1 MKRRVANRMLT
12 ALCAAVMA
20 VGMSGCGAAEKEES
34 SQESSVT
41 SESPSLSE
49 SAAGDTATGSSGES
63 TPAGGE
69 EEEWNGWSEEMN
81 DLKTAVTDALG
92 ENYWPDTA
100 VEPDVLEMLFGLTAD
115 MYDDYLAEMPMIS
128 TNVDMLVV
136 VKAKEGKADTVEAQ
150 LTAYRESKVNSTMQ
164 YPMNIG
170 KIQAS
175 RVERIGDYVC
185 FVQLGADTME
195 ASEESDEAVIAMCQE
210 ANELVIGIITE
221 KVQQ

>member
-1 MKRRVANRMLT
+1 MKRKAVNRLLAVLCVGAMALGML
-12 ALCAAVMA
+12 
-20 VGMSGCGAAEKEES
+20 GCGAAGEEEKGR
-34 SQESSVT
+34 ESSVT
-41 SESPSLSE
+41 SESPSLQE
-49 SAAGDTATGSSGES
+49 GTEGDTQTGSTES
-63 TPAGGE
+63 TPTEGVQ
-69 EEEWNGWSEEMN
+69 EEWNGWSEEME

-100 VEPDVLEMLFGLTAD
+100 VEPDVLEMLFGITSD
-115 MYDDYLAEMPMIS
+115 MYDDYLAEMPLIS

-136 VKAKEGKADTVEAQ
+136 VRAKEGQADTVESL

-175 RVERIGDYVC
+175 RVERLGDYVC

-195 ASEESDEAVIAMCQE
+195 AAEESDEAVIAMCQE

>member
-1 MKRRVANRMLT
+1 MKRKVVNRIL
-12 ALCAAVMA
+12 AAVCAGAMA
-20 VGMSGCGAAEKEES
+20 IVMIGCGGTEEKENSRESSVSSESTS
-34 SQESSVT
+34 SQESIG
-41 SESPSLSE
+41 ESSMESSTGE
-49 SAAGDTATGSSGES
+49 SSAAGEA
-63 TPAGGE
+63 E
-69 EEEWNGWSEEMN
+69 ELSGWSEEMESI
-81 DLKTAVTDALG
+81 KAAVTTALG

-100 VEPDVLEMLFGLTAD
+100 VQPDVLETLFGITAE
-115 MYDDYLAEMPMIS
+115 MYEDYLAEMPMIS
-128 TNVDMLVV
+128 TNVDTLVI
-136 VKAKEGKADTVEAQ
+136 VKPKQGQAEAVEAA

-195 ASEESDEAVIAMCQE
+195 AAEESDEAVIAMCQE